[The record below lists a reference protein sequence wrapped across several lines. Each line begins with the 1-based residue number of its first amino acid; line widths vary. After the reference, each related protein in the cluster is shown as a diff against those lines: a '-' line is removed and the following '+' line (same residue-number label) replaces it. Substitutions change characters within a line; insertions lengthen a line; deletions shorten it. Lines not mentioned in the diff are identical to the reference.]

1 MSKKIKEKKVVEKEY
16 RKKLIKKR
24 TLIKRVLFYVLN
36 YEYPK
41 ITSSLLSTISVRQ
54 TLHHSVL

>member
-24 TLIKRVLFYVLN
+24 KPNRSIAGDIGLYIFLGALRK
-36 YEYPK
+36 
-41 ITSSLLSTISVRQ
+41 
-54 TLHHSVL
+54 